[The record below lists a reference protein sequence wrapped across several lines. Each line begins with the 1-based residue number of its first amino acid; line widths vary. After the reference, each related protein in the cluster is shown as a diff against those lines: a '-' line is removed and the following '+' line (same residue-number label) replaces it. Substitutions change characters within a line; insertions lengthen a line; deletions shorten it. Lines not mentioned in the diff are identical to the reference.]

1 MNFLNIQDPEV
12 GWMNPQVLIVCGVYV
27 VLFAVY
33 ISLAFAAVKKK
44 SWRFIL
50 GSIAI
55 NSILLLLVLQLGF
68 SWGGIALSRQLEEKA
83 KSGDLWAQEVL
94 IRTKASDDAQRIL
107 KETESGSSQSKQD
120 EAFKKA
126 LEKAEAGDAI
136 SQQIVGNYY
145 FNGYGV
151 AKDEKL
157 ALHWARKAAE
167 QGNAKAQADL
177 GACYFSGKGVPLDEV
192 EGFKWTKKAA
202 EQGHPAA
209 QCNLGYRYLEGKGV
223 HKDKQES
230 LKWFKKASE
239 QGIIQACSML
249 KLLQKENTR
258 LDINDARV
266 FSVKN
271 PFMVKDVGEINYN
284 EVRRFAASTS
294 LSGSDKDENA
304 EKWSQPMSSNE
315 EAATIEGNW
324 SSRWNVESA
333 GKEWKNGKAQI
344 KRVNDIY
351 FILYENLGLSDD
363 NGMYLIECKM
373 EKNLLIGRYVNLNKE
388 KDSGSWVGKIVSHD
402 RIDGQWSLG
411 RWDFRR

>member
-1 MNFLNIQDPEV
+1 
-12 GWMNPQVLIVCGVYV
+12 
-27 VLFAVY
+27 LF
-33 ISLAFAAVKKK
+33 
-44 SWRFIL
+44 
-50 GSIAI
+50 
-55 NSILLLLVLQLGF
+55 F
-68 SWGGIALSRQLEEKA
+68 SSVSRGGGIALSRQLDEKA

-107 KETESGSSQSKQD
+107 KETESASQSKQD

-157 ALHWARKAAE
+157 AVHWARKAAE

-209 QCNLGYRYLEGKGV
+209 QCNLGFKYLEGKGV
-223 HKDKQES
+223 QVDQKEA

-239 QGIIQACSML
+239 QGITQAYSML
-249 KLLQKENTR
+249 EALKKANPKLDR
-258 LDINDARV
+258 SDAQA
-266 FSVKN
+266 FSVRN
-271 PFMVKDVGEINYN
+271 PFMVKDVGEINYDD
-284 EVRRFAASTS
+284 VRRFAASTS

-304 EKWSQPMSSNE
+304 EKWSQPKSSNE

-333 GKEWKNGKAQI
+333 GKEWKKGKAQV
-344 KRVNDIY
+344 KGANDVY
-351 FILYENLGLSDD
+351 FILYENLGLSKD

-373 EKNLLIGRYVNLNKE
+373 EKDLLIGKYVNLNKE
-388 KDSGSWVGKIVSHD
+388 TDAGPWVGKIVNHD